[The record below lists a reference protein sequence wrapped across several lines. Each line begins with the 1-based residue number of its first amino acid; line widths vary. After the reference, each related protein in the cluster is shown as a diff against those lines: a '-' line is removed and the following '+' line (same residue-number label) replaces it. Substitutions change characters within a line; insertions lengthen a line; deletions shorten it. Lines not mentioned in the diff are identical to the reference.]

1 MFDSLTTDS
10 RANWLFQS
18 EFLRFVSG
26 KMRFCPSERKPRV
39 NAVFS
44 GRIRRT
50 APERGCVEDQP
61 QQLRKTSLLEYA

>member
-1 MFDSLTTDS
+1 
-10 RANWLFQS
+10 
-18 EFLRFVSG
+18 
-26 KMRFCPSERKPRV
+26 MRFCPSERKPRV